1 LKDAKFNSEK
11 LTLDPCVSLFELLKP
26 LKKSKL
32 LMDDQG
38 TQPGG
43 PADEQLHEK

>member
-1 LKDAKFNSEK
+1 LIAFYA
-11 LTLDPCVSLFELLKP
+11 FQM
-26 LKKSKL
+26 